1 MVSAIKVYDP
11 MNIYHQAMKKIES
24 SGIRPTKQRRVLAKI
39 LFEKGNRHVS
49 ADELFHDVKK
59 EDRKISMA
67 TVYNTLKQ
75 FTSLGLVR
83 EVVVDQN
90 KSLYCTNH
98 KSHYHLYIE
107 DEDKIV
113 DIPTKN
119 IDLNIPSIPACLQLH
134 NIDVIVRIRTLKD
147 KKNYHSI
154 KWLKQN
160 IITLEE

>member
-1 MVSAIKVYDP
+1 MFSAIKVYDP

-39 LFEKGNRHVS
+39 LFENGNRHVS

-90 KSLYCTNH
+90 KSLYCTNR

-107 DEDKIV
+107 DEGKIV

-119 IDLNIPSIPACLQLH
+119 IDLNM
-134 NIDVIVRIRTLKD
+134 VIFHYLKL
-147 KKNYHSI
+147 STI
-154 KWLKQN
+154 K
-160 IITLEE
+160 

>member
-24 SGIRPTKQRRVLAKI
+24 SGIRPTKQRCVLAKI
-39 LFEKGNRHVS
+39 LFEKGNRHLS

-107 DEDKIV
+107 DEGKIV

-147 KKNYHSI
+147 KKN
-154 KWLKQN
+154 
-160 IITLEE
+160 

>member
-1 MVSAIKVYDP
+1 MFSAIKEYDP
-11 MNIYHQAMKKIES
+11 MNTYHQAMKKIES

-83 EVVVDQN
+83 EIVVDQN

-107 DEDKIV
+107 DEGKIV

-147 KKNYHSI
+147 KKN
-154 KWLKQN
+154 
-160 IITLEE
+160 

>member
-11 MNIYHQAMKKIES
+11 MNIYHQAIKKIES

-39 LFEKGNRHVS
+39 LFENGNRHVS

-98 KSHYHLYIE
+98 ESHYHLYIE
-107 DEDKIV
+107 DEGKIV

-119 IDLNIPSIPACLQLH
+119 IDLNSKQFDKSL
-134 NIDVIVRIRTLKD
+134 LKEPFFF
-147 KKNYHSI
+147 N
-154 KWLKQN
+154 N
-160 IITLEE
+160 

>member
-11 MNIYHQAMKKIES
+11 MDIYHQALKKIES

-39 LFEKGNRHVS
+39 LFKKGNRHLS

-107 DEDKIV
+107 DEGKIV

-147 KKNYHSI
+147 KKN
-154 KWLKQN
+154 
-160 IITLEE
+160 

>member
-83 EVVVDQN
+83 EIVVDQN

-107 DEDKIV
+107 DEGKIV

-147 KKNYHSI
+147 KKI
-154 KWLKQN
+154 
-160 IITLEE
+160 

>member
-1 MVSAIKVYDP
+1 MVSSINVYDP
-11 MNIYHQAMKKIES
+11 MNIYHQAIKKIES
-24 SGIRPTKQRRVLAKI
+24 SGIRPTKQRRILAKI

-107 DEDKIV
+107 DEGKIV

-147 KKNYHSI
+147 KKN
-154 KWLKQN
+154 
-160 IITLEE
+160 

>member
-39 LFEKGNRHVS
+39 LFEKGNRHLS

-107 DEDKIV
+107 DEGKIV

-147 KKNYHSI
+147 KKD
-154 KWLKQN
+154 
-160 IITLEE
+160 

>member
-11 MNIYHQAMKKIES
+11 MNVYQQAIKKIET

-75 FTSLGLVR
+75 FTSLGLIR
-83 EVVVDQN
+83 EIVVDQN
-90 KSLYCTNH
+90 KSLYCTNR
-98 KSHYHLYIE
+98 KRHYHLYIE
-107 DEDKIV
+107 DEGKIV
-113 DIPTKN
+113 DIPHEN

-147 KKNYHSI
+147 KIN
-154 KWLKQN
+154 
-160 IITLEE
+160 

>member
-75 FTSLGLVR
+75 FTSLGLLK

-90 KSLYCTNH
+90 KSLYCTNN

-107 DEDKIV
+107 DEGKIV

-147 KKNYHSI
+147 KKN
-154 KWLKQN
+154 
-160 IITLEE
+160 